1 MAALK
6 PKKTTL
12 KIGLVTYQCYKI
24 TPPKPK
30 LEGIETTSLA
40 DDFVTREP
48 GDVMDLG
55 ESIEAELVYSDATY
69 IALKALQTASAAATG
84 TISECSIVYA
94 DLTHDD
100 FKGWVM
106 ELGKSEV
113 AVKGEPIKLLLTLG
127 IAGPAATV

>member
-1 MAALK
+1 MVALK
-6 PKKTTL
+6 PKTTTL

-24 TPPKPK
+24 TPPRPK

-40 DDFVTREP
+40 DDVVMREP
-48 GDVMDLG
+48 GDVLDLG
-55 ESIEAELVYSDATY
+55 ESIEAELVYADATY
-69 IALKALQTASAAATG
+69 IALKALQTASSATG
-84 TISECSIVYA
+84 AVSECSIVYA

-127 IAGPAATV
+127 IAGPAAIV